1 MRFSEFITVAA
12 FFASLVRCGDS
23 VKVPLDENQAK
34 VALYS
39 YNIAGFFRK
48 NDFGSQKAKD
58 FQSKV
63 ASDIK
68 QDDSKDAWMYI
79 FAYQEIWNAGE
90 VIQEQGS
97 IVADWF
103 RKDLKQKIYEFTLG
117 VMKEAFAEKKDRI
130 VCDYVRH
137 ETLMTVACRFFEGK
151 SKPKEAWI
159 VEAFKYGWTEHG
171 GTTTRNIFGFKGL
184 LAVSIALGDGKNL
197 IVINVHLSSKKLKD
211 RWKGIRIIKDLLKQY
226 LYSTD
231 HSILIVGDFNARSFS
246 LVSPSIKNDDLSKFE
261 NNVGAG
267 FLLLCLTDSLS
278 GDNFYREMSAK
289 EFCAEVL
296 ENAKKYDEIT
306 FFFKKEF
313 PAAIEPDEVKS
324 KTFMPTFCF
333 NFEHKEFIKP
343 YLGPKAGESIPSYT
357 DRIFYVDSKD
367 FTLNWQKYS
376 DIPGPEGKIEFS
388 DHRPIIGVMEIELSE
403 LAQTAFFTPKKID
416 QSKDLPSEKSE
427 ANFTYRNI
435 NYDLKSLVSSQK
447 NDADSAYLYKTYKIP
462 NYTKYVINHNDMLSN
477 VNLQK
482 YQKFSSFADKTFAD
496 IKKITPNR
504 ILL

>member
-1 MRFSEFITVAA
+1 MKLAELCVVLSLIASFVKCPAA
-12 FFASLVRCGDS
+12 EMKRPVQNLNGD
-23 VKVPLDENQAK
+23 VPAESPVQI
-34 VALYS
+34 VQYS
-39 YNIAGFFRK
+39 YNVAGIFRDTDGEEK
-48 NDFGSQKAKD
+48 EDIERMNGFREKVVNDITNEGP
-58 FQSKV
+58 
-63 ASDIK
+63 
-68 QDDSKDAWMYI
+68 KDAWMYI
-79 FAYQEIWNAGE
+79 ISYQEVWNASKVIKEQAKKVIEWGPETLTKRALDSTITVMEE
-90 VIQEQGS
+90 VVKRS
-97 IVADWF
+97 SDTT
-103 RKDLKQKIYEFTLG
+103 RKVSCKG
-117 VMKEAFAEKKDRI
+117 G
-130 VCDYVRH
+130 RH
-137 ETLMTVACRFFEGK
+137 ESLMTVACRVKNSDNDSE
-151 SKPKEAWI
+151 KEWL
-159 VEAFKYGWTEHG
+159 VEAFRYGWTERG
-171 GTTTRNIFGFKGL
+171 ASTDISFFGFKGVL
-184 LAVSIALGDGKNL
+184 GVSIGIAGNKFLL
-197 IVINVHLSSKKLKD
+197 VVNVHLSSKNLVD
-211 RWKGIRIIKDLLKQY
+211 RWKGIRIVRDLVQPYLESTGLQNKKDF
-226 LYSTD
+226 SV
-231 HSILIVGDFNARSFS
+231 LIVGDFNARSFS

-447 NDADSAYLYKTYKIP
+447 NDADSAYLYNTYQSIIIHP
-462 NYTKYVINHNDMLSN
+462 
-477 VNLQK
+477 
-482 YQKFSSFADKTFAD
+482 
-496 IKKITPNR
+496 
-504 ILL
+504 